1 MLCFIKAAFNTALV
15 IPKYS
20 LIFEMLKI
28 LAKLSF
34 ISGSELL
41 AREFSNISVFSI
53 IS

>member
-1 MLCFIKAAFNTALV
+1 MLCFINAAFSTALV

-20 LIFEMLKI
+20 FIFEMLKI